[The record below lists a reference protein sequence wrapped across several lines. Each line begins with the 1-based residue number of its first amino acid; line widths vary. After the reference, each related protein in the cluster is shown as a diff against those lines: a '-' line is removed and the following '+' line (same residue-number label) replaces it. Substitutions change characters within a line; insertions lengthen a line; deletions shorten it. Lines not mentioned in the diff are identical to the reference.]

1 MVRDRG
7 RRGIIAAIAT
17 VLWLGYMMIGLP
29 LINATL
35 PTVGGQGPEGTAAFI
50 GLVTGVVTVG
60 IIMWAASD

>member
-29 LINATL
+29 VINATL

-60 IIMWAASD
+60 VIMWAASD

>member
-7 RRGIIAAIAT
+7 RRGVIAAIAT

-29 LINATL
+29 VINATL
-35 PTVGGQGPEGTAAFI
+35 PTVAGQGPEGTAAFI

>member
-7 RRGIIAAIAT
+7 RRGVIAAIAT
-17 VLWLGYMMIGLP
+17 VLWLGYMIIGLP
-29 LINATL
+29 VLNATL